1 MTIVPRTG
9 PLSASS
15 ALATTSWYQRGK
27 SSLCEVRTSTA
38 AIIDNPRMETV
49 DAAAFA
55 ARALEGHASLCGRFE
70 LSGGGLRRDG
80 RWHLPGTVAHLW
92 PFARAFIA
100 TLDVAGIPA
109 ALLAGSGFDADAV
122 IARRLRAL
130 ERYWDARGP
139 AYASDPPSWLT
150 RLLGGGDIYHDDN
163 AWAGLALV
171 QLADQRPGDS
181 RLDRAAALAAFARA
195 GWDRDPDAPHPG
207 GVFWVQQGRGLGA
220 RNHDRNTISTAPN
233 GELILHLEALGES
246 RGEPDPAEMADWVTD
261 TLGTGEDLFRD
272 KIRGDGTIDAAL
284 WSYNQGSMLGLH
296 ALLADRGGPEAP
308 RDLARAEAIARA
320 ALGHYEPRRYAG
332 EPIEFVAIFMR
343 NLLLLS
349 ARTDD
354 EPLTRRIADALRER
368 AEAAW
373 PISGT
378 ATLLQH
384 SAAVTLQA
392 LAARDPADHRLLA

>member
-1 MTIVPRTG
+1 MG
-9 PLSASS
+9 
-15 ALATTSWYQRGK
+15 TS
-27 SSLCEVRTSTA
+27 
-38 AIIDNPRMETV
+38 
-49 DAAAFA
+49 DAAPFA
-55 ARALEGHASLCGRFE
+55 ARALEGHASLCARFE
-70 LSGGGLRRDG
+70 RSDGSLRRDG
-80 RWHLPGTVAHLW
+80 RFHPPGTVAHLW
-92 PFARAFIA
+92 PFARAFVA

-109 ALLAGSGFDADAV
+109 PLRAGVPGPRFDADVV

-139 AYASDPPSWLT
+139 AYASDSPSWLN
-150 RLLGGGDIYHDDN
+150 RLLGGGDIYYDDN

-171 QLADQRPGDS
+171 QLARQRPGQS
-181 RLDRAAALAAFARA
+181 RLDRATALADFARA
-195 GWDRDPDAPHPG
+195 GWDLDPHAPHPG

-233 GELILHLEALGES
+233 GELILHLAALGESAEALGEPAEALGEPG
-246 RGEPDPAEMADWVTD
+246 RGPDPAEMADWVRE
-261 TLGTGEDLFRD
+261 TLANGEDLFRD

-296 ALLADRGGPEAP
+296 ALLSDRGGPDGP
-308 RDLARAEAIARA
+308 RHLGRAEAIARA
-320 ALGHYEPRRYAG
+320 ALDHYEARRYAG

-349 ARTDD
+349 ARTGD
-354 EPLTRRIADALRER
+354 EPLKRRIAGALRER
-368 AEAAW
+368 AQAAW
-373 PISGT
+373 PIAAN

-392 LAARDPADHRLLA
+392 LGAWDPADHHLLA